1 MTITNCSNNYG
12 PFQFPEKVI
21 PLFVTNALDDRPLP
35 MYSSTQN
42 KREWLHVRDH
52 CRAIELVLTSGE
64 PGETYNVGS
73 GVEASIEEIAD
84 SVLELTGKP
93 ESLKT
98 IVPDRPG
105 HDRRYLLD
113 SSKLRRELGWEPEID
128 FESGLR
134 ETVEW
139 YAANRGWWEP
149 LRERLQVEE
158 TAWAKSLV
166 LQSRSRQS
174 RRPSRQ
180 CGSSGAPRSLRRT
193 EFAGRGAGRPSSA
206 VVIRRT
212 RQSRPASSKI
222 ASANSAQVHSPPA
235 ATWYVPWGS
244 SRTRLRRFREMADER
259 RRAALVVDDRHLVLL
274 RAELEHRPHE
284 VLARPPEEPRGANDP
299 ALPHL
304 ALTLELRAPVDRQW
318 PRLIGFDV
326 RLRLQSIEDVVR
338 REVDDRRAERHD
350 VASPLDVH
358 PRRPFR
364 VGLGPVDVSP
374 GRGVEHQVTLCY

>member
-1 MTITNCSNNYG
+1 MRAYSETFGLQTTITNCSNNYG

-21 PLFVTNALDDRPLP
+21 PLFVTNALDDRTLP

-52 CRAIELVLTSGE
+52 CSAIELVLTSGE

-128 FESGLR
+128 FENGLR

-158 TAWAKSLV
+158 
-166 LQSRSRQS
+166 R
-174 RRPSRQ
+174 
-180 CGSSGAPRSLRRT
+180 
-193 EFAGRGAGRPSSA
+193 
-206 VVIRRT
+206 
-212 RQSRPASSKI
+212 
-222 ASANSAQVHSPPA
+222 
-235 ATWYVPWGS
+235 
-244 SRTRLRRFREMADER
+244 
-259 RRAALVVDDRHLVLL
+259 
-274 RAELEHRPHE
+274 
-284 VLARPPEEPRGANDP
+284 
-299 ALPHL
+299 
-304 ALTLELRAPVDRQW
+304 
-318 PRLIGFDV
+318 
-326 RLRLQSIEDVVR
+326 
-338 REVDDRRAERHD
+338 
-350 VASPLDVH
+350 
-358 PRRPFR
+358 
-364 VGLGPVDVSP
+364 P
-374 GRGVEHQVTLCY
+374 GR